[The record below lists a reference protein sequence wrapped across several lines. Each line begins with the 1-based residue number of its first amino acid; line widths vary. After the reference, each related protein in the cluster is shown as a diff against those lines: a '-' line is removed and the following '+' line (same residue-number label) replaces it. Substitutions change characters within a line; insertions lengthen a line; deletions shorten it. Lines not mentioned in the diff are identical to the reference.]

1 MTFFDSDLVRK
12 EMTDI
17 QELQEEIYGSVFNFP
32 QMDNEEK
39 EEHIDLLMELL
50 EKQRILYARMSLSDD
65 PQAKKMKENIQE
77 SAVMMGMPKDVDMAN
92 VFSNM
97 EKMIGIMK
105 QQVDNS
111 SLNIIIF
118 RYKQAKSQNKSQIYV
133 FFKPKETVFSWIAD
147 LQTS

>member
-65 PQAKKMKENIQE
+65 PQAKKMKENIHE

-111 SLNIIIF
+111 SL
-118 RYKQAKSQNKSQIYV
+118 
-133 FFKPKETVFSWIAD
+133 
-147 LQTS
+147 

>member
-1 MTFFDSDLVRK
+1 MTFFDSDVVRK

-17 QELQEEIYGSVFNFP
+17 QELQEEVYGSVFNFP

-39 EEHIDLLMELL
+39 EEHIDLLLELL

-65 PQAKKMKENIQE
+65 PAAKKMKENIQE
-77 SAVMMGMPKDVDMAN
+77 SAVMMGMPKNVDMSN

-97 EKMIGIMK
+97 EKMIDIMK

-111 SLNIIIF
+111 SN
-118 RYKQAKSQNKSQIYV
+118 
-133 FFKPKETVFSWIAD
+133 
-147 LQTS
+147 

>member
-1 MTFFDSDLVRK
+1 LTFFDSDVVRK

-17 QELQEEIYGSVFNFP
+17 QELQEEVYGSVFNFP

-39 EEHIDLLMELL
+39 EEHIDLLLELL

-65 PQAKKMKENIQE
+65 PAAKKMKENIQE
-77 SAVMMGMPKDVDMAN
+77 SAVMMGMPKNVDMSN

-97 EKMIGIMK
+97 EKMIDIMK

-111 SLNIIIF
+111 SN
-118 RYKQAKSQNKSQIYV
+118 
-133 FFKPKETVFSWIAD
+133 
-147 LQTS
+147 

>member
-92 VFSNM
+92 VFTNM

-111 SLNIIIF
+111 SF
-118 RYKQAKSQNKSQIYV
+118 
-133 FFKPKETVFSWIAD
+133 
-147 LQTS
+147 

>member
-1 MTFFDSDLVRK
+1 MTFFDSDIVRK
-12 EMTDI
+12 EMADI

-111 SLNIIIF
+111 SF
-118 RYKQAKSQNKSQIYV
+118 
-133 FFKPKETVFSWIAD
+133 
-147 LQTS
+147 

>member
-1 MTFFDSDLVRK
+1 MSAFFESDVVRK

-17 QELQEEIYGSVFNFP
+17 QDLQEEIYGSVFNFP
-32 QMDNEEK
+32 QMPNEEK
-39 EEHIDLLMELL
+39 EEHIELLMELL

-65 PQAKKMKENIQE
+65 PASKKMKENIQQ
-77 SAVMMGMPKDVDMAN
+77 SAVIMGMPKDVDMSQ

-111 SLNIIIF
+111 SH
-118 RYKQAKSQNKSQIYV
+118 
-133 FFKPKETVFSWIAD
+133 
-147 LQTS
+147 

>member
-92 VFSNM
+92 VFANM

-105 QQVDNS
+105 QQVDDS
-111 SLNIIIF
+111 SF
-118 RYKQAKSQNKSQIYV
+118 
-133 FFKPKETVFSWIAD
+133 
-147 LQTS
+147 

>member
-32 QMDNEEK
+32 QMGNEEK

-92 VFSNM
+92 VFANM

-111 SLNIIIF
+111 SF
-118 RYKQAKSQNKSQIYV
+118 
-133 FFKPKETVFSWIAD
+133 
-147 LQTS
+147 

>member
-77 SAVMMGMPKDVDMAN
+77 SAVMMGMPKDVDMAY
-92 VFSNM
+92 VFANM
-97 EKMIGIMK
+97 EKMIVIMK

-111 SLNIIIF
+111 SF
-118 RYKQAKSQNKSQIYV
+118 
-133 FFKPKETVFSWIAD
+133 
-147 LQTS
+147 

>member
-1 MTFFDSDLVRK
+1 LTFFDSDLVRK

-50 EKQRILYARMSLSDD
+50 DKQRILYARMSLSDD

-77 SAVMMGMPKDVDMAN
+77 SAVMMGMPKDVDMSN
-92 VFSNM
+92 VFANM

-111 SLNIIIF
+111 SF
-118 RYKQAKSQNKSQIYV
+118 
-133 FFKPKETVFSWIAD
+133 
-147 LQTS
+147 